1 MRTYDTVIFDLDGTL
16 IDSKINYERMSQL
29 IIDVLVGQGMKEPL
43 EDRRKVYRVIRGGE
57 STLLEYGLQPE
68 RVPETLKQMERVMN
82 QVELEALDTIELKP
96 NAKEILE
103 ILQEEGY
110 RRGIATRSHRD
121 YAVKGLNA
129 TGLLPFIEVIVGR
142 DEVPYPKPDPRHLF
156 HTIELLETQPDRV
169 LFIGDTTTDL
179 QTAQAAE
186 VSFLGYKR
194 NEVWAQRLVDAG
206 CKIIIEDLLD
216 ILDYANGKNPVL
228 AD

>member
-1 MRTYDTVIFDLDGTL
+1 MQPYDTVIFDLDGTL
-16 IDSKINYERMSQL
+16 FDSKINYERMSHL

-43 EDRRKVYRVIRGGE
+43 EDRRKVYRVIQGGE

-68 RVPETLKQMERVMN
+68 RVPETLKQMAKVMN

-96 NAKEILE
+96 NAKEILDS
-103 ILQEEGY
+103 LQSQGY
-110 RRGIATRSHRD
+110 KRGIATRSHRE
-121 YAVKGLNA
+121 YAVRGLEV
-129 TGLLPFIEVIVGR
+129 TGLLPYIEVIVGR

-156 HTIELLETQPDRV
+156 HTIELLGAQPHRV
-169 LFIGDTTTDL
+169 IFIGDTTTDL
-179 QTAQAAE
+179 YTAQAAE

-216 ILDYANGKNPVL
+216 ILDYANGNNRFN
-228 AD
+228 